1 LVAEGRES
9 DAEQIAALVAENAE
23 LRALIETLRAEVA
36 ELKHELSRHSGNS
49 GKPPSS
55 DTLAQK
61 AEQEA
66 QRMSRA
72 ERRAAA
78 RKMAKELQER
88 GKAKRRPGKQPGEEG
103 RTLEMRDD
111 PDEIVT
117 HAPGCCVR
125 CGSDLGDAEV
135 VGVERRQVFD
145 VPRVEV
151 KVTEHRAETRRCG
164 CGAATTA
171 AFPGEARATV
181 CYGPFVR
188 ALAAYLMARQHL
200 PVARTAELL
209 SDVLG
214 TPISTGLLAGIVPE
228 AAGGLGGFLARLK
241 TILAGSPV
249 AHADETGARVS
260 GARYWFHTVA
270 TAAFTL
276 VGCHPKRG
284 VDAFIDMGVLPE
296 FSGVL
301 VTDGWAPYWSE
312 NIGATFKHALCGS
325 HLIRDLA
332 AVAELAGQDWAL
344 KMAEV
349 LIDGKQ
355 AADAARDRGETSL
368 PAGTLT
374 ALRRRYSIVL
384 AQGWAVN
391 PDPGRKRTKLERV
404 PINLLARLD
413 KQRHEVCRSWADL
426 RVPFTNNE
434 AERSLRM
441 LKLHDKISGCFRT
454 LTGAEAFCDVRSY
467 IQSALKN
474 DVNVLD
480 AIVGLF
486 QGDPWMPALPG
497 P

>member
-1 LVAEGRES
+1 LVVEGREN
-9 DAEQIAALVAENAE
+9 DAERIAALEAENAE
-23 LRALIETLRAEVA
+23 LRALIDTLRAEVA

-55 DTLAQK
+55 DTLAQR
-61 AEQEA
+61 AEQDQ

-88 GKAKRRPGKQPGEEG
+88 AKTKRRPGKQPGEQG
-103 RTLEMRDD
+103 RTLERRDD

-117 HAPGCCVR
+117 HVPGGCVR

-135 VGVERRQVFD
+135 TGVECRQVFD

-151 KVTEHRAETRRCG
+151 KVTEHRAETRRCR
-164 CGAATTA
+164 CGAVTA
-171 AFPGEARATV
+171 AGFPDVARAAV

-209 SDVLG
+209 CDVLG
-214 TPISTGLLAGIVPE
+214 TPVSTGLLAGIVPE

-241 TILAGSPV
+241 AILAAAAV

-260 GARYWFHTVA
+260 GSRYWFHTVA

-284 VDAFIDMGVLPE
+284 VDAFVDMGVLPA

-301 VTDGWAPYWSE
+301 VTDGWSPYWSE
-312 NIGATFKHALCGS
+312 RIGATFEHALCGS

-332 AVAELAGQDWAL
+332 AVAELGGQDWAL
-344 KMAEV
+344 KMADV

-355 AADAARDRGETSL
+355 AADAARDRGDKSI
-368 PAGTLT
+368 PANTLK

-384 AQGWAVN
+384 AQGWAAN

-404 PINLLARLD
+404 PVNLLARLE

-426 RVPFTNNE
+426 GVAFTNNE

-454 LTGAEAFCDVRSY
+454 LTGAKAFCDLRSY

-474 DVNVLD
+474 DINVLD
-480 AIVGLF
+480 ALVWLF
-486 QGDPWMPALPG
+486 QGDPWIPALPG

>member
-1 LVAEGRES
+1 
-9 DAEQIAALVAENAE
+9 
-23 LRALIETLRAEVA
+23 
-36 ELKHELSRHSGNS
+36 
-49 GKPPSS
+49 
-55 DTLAQK
+55 
-61 AEQEA
+61 
-66 QRMSRA
+66 M
-72 ERRAAA
+72 
-78 RKMAKELQER
+78 
-88 GKAKRRPGKQPGEEG
+88 
-103 RTLEMRDD
+103 
-111 PDEIVT
+111 
-117 HAPGCCVR
+117 
-125 CGSDLGDAEV
+125 
-135 VGVERRQVFD
+135 
-145 VPRVEV
+145 
-151 KVTEHRAETRRCG
+151 
-164 CGAATTA
+164 
-171 AFPGEARATV
+171 
-181 CYGPFVR
+181 
-188 ALAAYLMARQHL
+188 MARQHL

-214 TPISTGLLAGIVPE
+214 TPVSTGLLAGIVPE
-228 AAGGLGGFLARLK
+228 AAGGLGGFVARLK
-241 TILAGSPV
+241 AILAGSEV

-284 VDAFIDMGVLPE
+284 VDAFIDMGVLLE
-296 FSGVL
+296 FPGVL
-301 VTDGWAPYWSE
+301 VTDGWAPYWSKE
-312 NIGATFKHALCGS
+312 IGATFEHALCGS

-349 LIDGKQ
+349 LIDGKE
-355 AADAARDRGETSL
+355 AADAARARGDTSL
-368 PAGTLT
+368 SAGTLK

-384 AQGWAVN
+384 AQGWAAN

-404 PINLLARLD
+404 PINLLARLE

-454 LTGAEAFCDVRSY
+454 LSGAEAFCDVRSY

-486 QGDPWMPALPG
+486 HGDPWMPALPA